1 MYIRNYHSKKKWL
14 SDPTSLK
21 GWRDI
26 FDTKDKTKVEADL
39 KKSKLDFSWTSDDG
53 LRIIN
58 KEAAVETHPISGQK
72 VWFNHLQVCSVN
84 LMEYYNVIILLTHL
98 WIVTKS

>member
-1 MYIRNYHSKKKWL
+1 MTLSFISIHFALAQVMYIRNYHSTKKWL

-26 FDTKDKTKVEADL
+26 FGTDDKKEVEADL
-39 KKSKLDFSWTSDDG
+39 KKMKLDFTWMSDDG

-58 KEAAVETHPISGQK
+58 KEAAVETHPDTGDK
-72 VWFNHLQVCSVN
+72 VWFNHLQVC
-84 LMEYYNVIILLTHL
+84 Y
-98 WIVTKS
+98 